1 MYNVE
6 VDLWV
11 SRMGFAFCGHGSI
24 KRAQLSPGV
33 QVEEFSRKECDPL
46 GGVGTGSTW
55 KEAG

>member
-1 MYNVE
+1 M
-6 VDLWV
+6 DLWV
-11 SRMGFAFCGHGSI
+11 SRMGFAFCGRGSI